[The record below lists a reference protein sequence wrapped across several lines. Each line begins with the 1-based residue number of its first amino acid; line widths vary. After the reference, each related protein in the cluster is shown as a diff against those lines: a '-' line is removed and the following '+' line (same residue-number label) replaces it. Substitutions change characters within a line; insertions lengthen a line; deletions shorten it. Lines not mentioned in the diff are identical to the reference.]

1 MTVRLSFV
9 VPTRNQAPFLRRCLD
24 ACLAQAIPDAE
35 VVVQDGASTD
45 GTQEILASYGAAV
58 RWRSERD
65 SGQAEAIN
73 RGVARAQGDVIAWIN
88 SDDYYPD
95 PGCVRAALDALE
107 RAPAVDLVYG
117 DARVVT
123 AAGDAIRPYVNH
135 DFASVRDLVVA
146 PNGPPQ
152 PATFFRRQL
161 FLDAGGLRLD
171 LHYAL
176 DYELWMRMFPR
187 ARGVRRVPRTLAC
200 MTFHPGAKS
209 TYAMLPQIRE
219 AAAVKRAAA
228 AAHGLGALD
237 RLRLEVGVG
246 MNLAYWL
253 AVRAGIRRAA

>member
-1 MTVRLSFV
+1 MRLSFV

-24 ACLAQAIPDAE
+24 SCLAQGVPDSE
-35 VVVQDGASTD
+35 IVVQDGASTD
-45 GTQEILASYGAAV
+45 GTQDILASYGDAV
-58 RWRSERD
+58 RWASARD
-65 SGQAEAIN
+65 SGQGEAVN
-73 RGVARAQGDVIAWIN
+73 RAVARARGDVVAWIN

-95 PGCVRAALDALE
+95 PGCVRAALEELE
-107 RAPAVDLVYG
+107 RVPAVDLVYG
-117 DARVVT
+117 DGLVVT
-123 AAGDAIRPYVNH
+123 AAGAPIRPYANR
-135 DFASVRDLVVA
+135 DFATVRDLVVA
-146 PNGPPQ
+146 PIGPPQ

-176 DYELWMRMFPR
+176 DYELWLRMFPR
-187 ARGVRRVPRTLAC
+187 ARGVRRIPRTLAC

-228 AAHGLGALD
+228 ATHRLGALD

-246 MNLAYWL
+246 LNLAYWI
-253 AVRAGIRRAA
+253 AVRTGLRRAA